1 MTLASGAPEVAARR
15 KERMTRTL
23 RGAGTRLATVGDQFL
38 VALTNFGLTIAI
50 GRAFGADELAAY
62 GIGLSIGLM
71 VQGLQRHAVTI
82 PLMLRT
88 AEWAGRNRGV
98 VAAEQMVLLLFALIA
113 GTIALAISYFSLS
126 RFAFLTAL
134 SSTVCLFIYLQL
146 EFARAFLV
154 KIGKPWLLLAGA
166 IAYAL
171 IAGALSFA
179 ALRGLIRYEWVLGGL
194 AITVLLHAFAV
205 VLLSGGLA
213 PKQGAQ
219 LLLAD
224 TKQYGGWAAAATA
237 TYAGYN
243 HVPLLILGAVAAPI
257 HTAVFVAARS
267 LLQPLQILLRG
278 FDIAD
283 KNLFAELREGKRAS
297 RFIWKLVFLY
307 AVIGVAFGAVA
318 GFGAER
324 LLSIAYGDKFA
335 GYGAAVVAWVPAYVL
350 LSISMPLESV
360 VYAQNRFATYFTI
373 RGIASAVAIVAAFPL
388 IYRYA
393 EIGAIAA
400 CAIGWF
406 IAVVG
411 TGLMLLRRRA
421 PQ

>member
-1 MTLASGAPEVAARR
+1 MTKR
-15 KERMTRTL
+15 L
-23 RGAGTRLATVGDQFL
+23 RGAGTRLATVGDQLL

-50 GRAFGADELAAY
+50 GRAFGTDELAAY

-88 AEWAGRNRGV
+88 AEWASRNRGG
-98 VAAEQMVLLLFALIA
+98 VAAEQLVLLLVALFAGA
-113 GTIALAISYFSLS
+113 IALAISYFSLS
-126 RFAFLTAL
+126 RFAFLAAL

-154 KIGKPWLLLAGA
+154 KIGKPWLLFAGA
-166 IAYAL
+166 VAYTL

-179 ALRGLIRYEWVLGGL
+179 ALRGIIRYEWLLGGL
-194 AITVLLHAFAV
+194 ATAMLLHAFAV
-205 VLLSGGLA
+205 VLLSGRLA
-213 PKQGAQ
+213 PTQGAQ
-219 LLLAD
+219 LFLAD

-243 HVPLLILGAVAAPI
+243 HVPLLILGAVAAPV
-257 HTAVFVAARS
+257 HAAVFVAARS
-267 LLQPLQILLRG
+267 ILQPLQILLRG

-283 KNLFAELREGKRAS
+283 KNLFAELREGKGTS
-297 RFIWKLVFLY
+297 RFIWRLVVLY
-307 AVIGVAFGAVA
+307 ALVGILFGTAA

-324 LLSIAYGDKFA
+324 LLSLAYGDKFA
-335 GYGAAVVAWVPAYVL
+335 GYGAAIVAWVPAYVL

-360 VYAQNRFATYFTI
+360 VYARNCFAAYFAI
-373 RGIASAVAIVAAFPL
+373 RAVASAVAIAAAFPL

-406 IAVVG
+406 IAVLG
-411 TGLMLLRRRA
+411 TSLMLLRRGALR
-421 PQ
+421 